1 MKKRILWILAAV
13 ISIAAA
19 GCSREREADVPG
31 EKETVT
37 LTMFSNLPDRK
48 TGQGL
53 VEQMIIDEY
62 MEINENIEIQV
73 EVLDDEAYKTKF
85 KAYAMEGMPDI
96 VTIWGQP
103 SFLDEIVEA
112 GLLAELDAGQYDAY
126 GFVEGSLEG
135 FTYDERLY
143 GLPRNTDVQCIF
155 YNEKLFMEN
164 GWEVP
169 VTYEELLTLAGEI
182 KKAGFVPMAMD
193 GGDGWP
199 LAVYLSD
206 VLYKLTGREYGTLV
220 SHAIQTGD
228 FSAPPFLEAASLLK
242 TAAEAG
248 LFQNG
253 YDSQD
258 YSTAVNLFT
267 NGQAAMYYMG
277 SWEVSIALDM
287 DIPEEIRTGI
297 RAFTM
302 PVIEGGRGNRGD
314 IVAWNGG
321 GYAVSADSEAKE
333 EAIRFLNY
341 MYQPD
346 KLSRYG
352 WENGAGM
359 SAQDQS
365 LYMTGEETELQKQVV
380 ELLNQADSLSGTP
393 INDQGPSAFKV
404 AMESEIRSMANG
416 SISVEEFL
424 ERIGNA
430 CK

>member
-1 MKKRILWILAAV
+1 MMKKKITGLLLAAV
-13 ISIAAA
+13 IMAVAA
-19 GCSREREADVPG
+19 GCSKDREADVSE
-31 EKETVT
+31 EKEIIT

-53 VEQMIIDEY
+53 VEQMLIDEY
-62 MEINENIEIQV
+62 MEANENIEIQV

-112 GLLAELDAGQYDAY
+112 GLLEALDTADYTEY
-126 GFVEGSLEG
+126 GFVEGSLDG
-135 FTYDERLY
+135 FTYEGRLY

-155 YNEKLFMEN
+155 YNQKLFLDN

-169 VTYEELLTLAGEI
+169 ATYEELLALAGEI
-182 KKAGFVPMAMD
+182 KEAGYVPMAMD

-206 VLYKLTGREYGTLV
+206 VLYKMTGSGYGELV
-220 SHAIQTGD
+220 SHAIKTGD
-228 FSAPPFLEAASLLK
+228 FSATPFQEAASLLK
-242 TAAEAG
+242 AAVDAG
-248 LFQNG
+248 LFQPG

-267 NGQAAMYYMG
+267 NGLAAMYYMG
-277 SWEVSIALDM
+277 SWEVSMALDL
-287 DIPEEIRTGI
+287 DIPEEIRTNI
-297 RAFTM
+297 RVFTM
-302 PVIEGGRGNRGD
+302 PVIEGGKGTAGD
-314 IVAWNGG
+314 IAAWNGG
-321 GYAVSADSEAKE
+321 GYAVSADSEVKE

-346 KLSRYG
+346 KLSKYG

-359 SAQDQS
+359 SAQD
-365 LYMTGEETELQKQVV
+365 
-380 ELLNQADSLSGTP
+380 
-393 INDQGPSAFKV
+393 
-404 AMESEIRSMANG
+404 
-416 SISVEEFL
+416 
-424 ERIGNA
+424 
-430 CK
+430 